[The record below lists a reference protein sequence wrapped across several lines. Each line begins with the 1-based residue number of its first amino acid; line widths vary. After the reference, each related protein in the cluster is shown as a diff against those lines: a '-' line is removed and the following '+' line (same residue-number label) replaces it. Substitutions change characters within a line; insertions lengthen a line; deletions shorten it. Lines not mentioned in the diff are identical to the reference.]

1 MTKDFCCESS
11 DLQWK
16 ALGKE
21 KDKTKLDMDVLR
33 DKYKSTQIKLE
44 RNYVPVRR

>member
-21 KDKTKLDMDVLR
+21 KDKTDRLDMDVLR
-33 DKYKSTQIKLE
+33 DKYKSTQIKK
-44 RNYVPVRR
+44 